1 MQVIVGETRSKRNIT
16 ILREHG
22 WGRMFVV
29 QPPTPFPFEKWC
41 FDNKAFP
48 PWQEAG
54 CPIGLSIEDWDILW
68 DSENFERRLKLAE
81 AVESDPYMAVT
92 PDIPGGGL
100 ASLEFS
106 LSWRMDLM
114 NCWPWYLAVQDGM
127 TQADVEPHLYMFAGI
142 FLGGSDKFKGT
153 ALQWCKLAH
162 KHQRK
167 FHYGRAGTKD
177 KLKHAFMVGAD
188 SCDSSFPL
196 WTMERMRE
204 FVAHMGGLRA
214 QLVL

>member
-1 MQVIVGETRSKRNIT
+1 MQVIVGETRSRRNIAT
-16 ILREHG
+16 LQEHG

-29 QPPTPFPFEKWC
+29 RPPTPFPFEKWC
-41 FDNKAFP
+41 FDNKAFKT
-48 PWQEAG
+48 WQDVG
-54 CPIGLSIEDWDILW
+54 FPIGLSMDDWMILW
-68 DSENFERRLKLAE
+68 DSEDFERRLKLAE
-81 AVESDPYMAVT
+81 AIDSDPYMAVT
-92 PDIPGGGL
+92 PDIPGAGL

-106 LSWRMDLM
+106 LMWRLDLA
-114 NCWPWYLAVQDGM
+114 NRWPWYLAVQDGM
-127 TQADVEPHLYMFAGI
+127 TEKDVEPHLYMFAGI

-162 KHQRK
+162 RHQRK

-177 KLKHAFMVGAD
+177 KLKHAYMVGSD

-196 WTMERMRE
+196 WTMDRMRE